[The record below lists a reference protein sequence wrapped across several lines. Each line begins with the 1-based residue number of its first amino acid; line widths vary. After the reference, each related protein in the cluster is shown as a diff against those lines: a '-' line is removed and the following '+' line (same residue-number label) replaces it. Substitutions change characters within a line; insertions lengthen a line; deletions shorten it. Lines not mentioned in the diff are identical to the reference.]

1 MVRQTVRALPLFA
14 NVSPRLLE
22 EQVLVGHEVRLRRGE
37 ELVRQGEPSRGF
49 DILIEGRV
57 EFFSTTGG
65 ERVHVITFDAPAFWG
80 HEPLMADVPVPVT
93 GLALEDSLLYRLEP
107 DAFWAMVGA
116 CPGILRH
123 LVRAVAERYQRL
135 GENTHQQMRLVSLG
149 TMAAGLAHELNN
161 PAAAAGRAAHGL
173 GEALAEL
180 ARGSLAL
187 SGVALTDARRSAL
200 SAVAATSAE
209 AAAAQW
215 DFDALSRADRE
226 EELAA
231 WLDAHGTPRA
241 FELAAGLADGGIDR
255 AKLEPLVSDLD
266 RATATDVVS
275 WLAAASLATGLA
287 AEVSEAARR
296 ISELVGAIRSYSRLD
311 QAPEQ
316 YVDVHEGIEATLKV
330 MTPKLKV
337 GIEVVRDYDRSLPR
351 IPAHPGE
358 LNQVWTNLID
368 NAVDA
373 MEGRGRLWIVTG
385 GVGDRIAVR
394 IEDEGPGVPAELR
407 DRVFDP
413 FFTTKPVGSGTGL
426 GLDIARRIVTG
437 RHRGDIRLQSD
448 ARGARFE
455 VLLPVAS
462 P

>member
-1 MVRQTVRALPLFA
+1 MVEQTVRALPLFA
-14 NVSPRLLE
+14 NVSQRLLE
-22 EQVLVGHEVRLRRGE
+22 EQVLVGDEVRLPRGD

-93 GLALEDSLLYRLEP
+93 GLALQDSLLYRLEP

-116 CPGILRH
+116 CPGILRK

-161 PAAAAGRAAHGL
+161 PAAAAGRAAQGL

-187 SGVALTDARRSAL
+187 SGVALTDAQRRAL

-209 AAAAQW
+209 AAGAQW
-215 DFDALSRADRE
+215 DFDALSHADRE

-231 WLDAHGTPRA
+231 WLDAHRIPRA

-255 AKLEPLVSDLD
+255 ARLEPLLSDLD
-266 RATATDVVS
+266 PAIATDVVS

-330 MTPKLKV
+330 MTPKLKA

-373 MEGRGRLWIVTG
+373 MEGRGRLRVATG
-385 GVGDRIAVR
+385 GLGDRVVVR

-407 DRVFDP
+407 NRVFDP

-426 GLDIARRIVTG
+426 GLDIVRRIVSG
-437 RHRGDIRLQSD
+437 RHRGEIRLHSD
-448 ARGARFE
+448 ERGARFE
-455 VLLPVAS
+455 VLLPVSA
-462 P
+462 

>member
-1 MVRQTVRALPLFA
+1 MIEQTVRALPLFA
-14 NVSPRLLE
+14 NVSQGLLE
-22 EQVLVGHEVRLRRGE
+22 DHVLVGHEVRLRRGA
-37 ELVRQGEPSRGF
+37 ELVRQGEPSLGF

-57 EFFSTTGG
+57 EFFNTSAG
-65 ERVHVITFDAPAFWG
+65 ERIHVITFDAPAFWG

-93 GLALEDSLLYRLEP
+93 GLALDDSRLYRLEP

-116 CPGILRH
+116 CPGILRQ

-161 PAAAAGRAAHGL
+161 PAAAAGRAASGL

-187 SGVALTDARRSAL
+187 SGVALTHAQRTAF
-200 SAVAATSAE
+200 SAVAARCAE
-209 AAAAQW
+209 AATAQW

-226 EELAA
+226 DELAA
-231 WLDAHGTPRA
+231 WLDAHGIPRA
-241 FELAAGLADGGIDR
+241 FEFAAGLADGGIDR
-255 AKLEPLVSDLD
+255 EELEPLLSDLE
-266 RATATDVVS
+266 RAAATDVVS

-296 ISELVGAIRSYSRLD
+296 IADLVGAIRSYSRLD

-330 MTPKLKV
+330 MTPKLKL

-351 IPAHPGE
+351 IPAHAGE

-373 MEGRGRLWIVTG
+373 MDGRGRLRIVTG

-394 IEDEGPGVPAELR
+394 IEDEGPGVPAEVR

-426 GLDIARRIVTG
+426 GLDIVRRIVTG
-437 RHRGDIRLQSD
+437 RHRGDIRLNSD
-448 ARGARFE
+448 EHGARFE